1 MKPFRARGMSAS
13 AEKDGTG
20 TLPDWRKNPE
30 IANGEDATNLAM
42 LAAPGP
48 RRSPGLGSREGRLP
62 SAGPSDLTLLRSNG
76 DGQSV
81 VGERIYDGGLNI
93 D

>member
-1 MKPFRARGMSAS
+1 MA
-13 AEKDGTG
+13 
-20 TLPDWRKNPE
+20 
-30 IANGEDATNLAM
+30 EDATNLAM

-62 SAGPSDLTLLRSNG
+62 SAGPSDFTLLRSNG

-81 VGERIYDGGLNI
+81 VGEGIHNGGLNI
-93 D
+93 G